1 MCSWFISGKRLKR
14 KSRRSYHQFL
24 NKEKSHHNKASN
36 SVLKRH
42 QYAASII
49 VQRVF
54 RGNKDLEGKNVIVEG
69 LGNPNFC
76 VSRPRLQDTR
86 IFFVNIMKVKEF
98 RFDSATIEH
107 FRLRSSLLR
116 TTTQNIKILT
126 TLENR
131 KNSKGKRKVDFL
143 LYIIYET

>member
-1 MCSWFISGKRLKR
+1 MKR
-14 KSRRSYHQFL
+14 KSRRSYQQFS
-24 NKEKSHHNKASN
+24 NKKKSYHNKASN
-36 SVLKRH
+36 SILKRH

-54 RGNKDLEGKNVIVEG
+54 RGNKDLQGKNVIVEG

-86 IFFVNIMKVKEF
+86 IFFVNIMKIKEF
-98 RFDSATIEH
+98 RFGSPNIEH

-116 TTTQNIKILT
+116 TTTQNTKILT
-126 TLENR
+126 SLENR
-131 KNSKGKRKVDFL
+131 KNSKGKRKVC
-143 LYIIYET
+143 

>member
-1 MCSWFISGKRLKR
+1 MCSWFIIGKRLKR

-24 NKEKSHHNKASN
+24 NKKKSYHNKASN

-54 RGNKDLEGKNVIVEG
+54 RGNKNLQGKSVIVEG

-86 IFFVNIMKVKEF
+86 IFFVNTMKTKEF
-98 RFDSATIEH
+98 RFGSPSIEH

-116 TTTQNIKILT
+116 PTTQNIKILT

-131 KNSKGKRKVDFL
+131 KNSKGRRK
-143 LYIIYET
+143 

>member
-1 MCSWFISGKRLKR
+1 MWTFELMYLWLILGKRLKR

-24 NKEKSHHNKASN
+24 DKKKSYHIKASN

-86 IFFVNIMKVKEF
+86 IFFVNIMKTKEF
-98 RFDSATIEH
+98 RFGSPSIEH

-126 TLENR
+126 ALKNI
-131 KNSKGKRKVDFL
+131 KNSKGKN
-143 LYIIYET
+143 